1 MEPGSGA
8 TDGSR
13 KDWSHISAQAA
24 AHQQSCSSPFRLS
37 PASDRCDRA
46 PMTRSLSSGQAPAR
60 PVCDPSCT
68 HPPPPVAA
76 IDQRPLG
83 LDGLTTG
90 LEGRPGLSGC
100 SHSPDVCLV
109 PNVPSGAQVRPG
121 EPGTRGINRCQES
134 LTPGYP
140 IISRPNIKNLKLP
153 SFVAGLPVGLPGQ
166 FSAVEAVASNQQVA
180 PESVAALEDGRCRR
194 TNSFTPFLPGTNKGT
209 DNDNGNKDN
218 NNEGNGNKDKFS
230 KSPRCQPSILVS
242 S

>member
-83 LDGLTTG
+83 LDGLTTE
-90 LEGRPGLSGC
+90 LQGRSGLSGC

-140 IISRPNIKNLKLP
+140 IISSHANIKSIFRGAFFPTRARSPSSTCHDKL
-153 SFVAGLPVGLPGQ
+153 
-166 FSAVEAVASNQQVA
+166 
-180 PESVAALEDGRCRR
+180 
-194 TNSFTPFLPGTNKGT
+194 
-209 DNDNGNKDN
+209 
-218 NNEGNGNKDKFS
+218 
-230 KSPRCQPSILVS
+230 
-242 S
+242 